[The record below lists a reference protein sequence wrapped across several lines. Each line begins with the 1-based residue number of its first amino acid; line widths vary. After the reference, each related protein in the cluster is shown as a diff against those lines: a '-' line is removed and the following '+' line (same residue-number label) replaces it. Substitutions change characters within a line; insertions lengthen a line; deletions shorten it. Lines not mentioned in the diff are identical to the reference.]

1 MDVYYPIF
9 LTITGKRC
17 VVIGGGKIAEGK
29 VDKLL
34 ECGAVV
40 TVVSPAMTDK
50 MTERANR
57 NEFTYIKRTYE
68 KGDIKGVY
76 LALVATDDNNVN
88 QAAADE
94 ARELGVLVNTADDVK
109 NCDFIAPAIV
119 QRGDLTIAVSTA
131 GRSPAMA
138 RRVREEL
145 EEIFTAEYAD
155 LLTVLAEA
163 RIIVRRKGL
172 RPDPDE
178 WQRAIDDE
186 LKSLVR
192 RGELEAAKDR
202 LVSTLG
208 KQATLRPS
216 SGQAT
221 SA

>member
-9 LTITGKRC
+9 LSITGKRC

-34 ECGAVV
+34 ECGAKV
-40 TVVSPAMTDK
+40 TVVSPNLTRK
-50 MTERANR
+50 MKDRANKNEFAHVERA
-57 NEFTYIKRTYE
+57 YQ
-68 KGDIKGVY
+68 KGDIEGAY
-76 LALVATDDNNVN
+76 LALVATDDNKVN
-88 QAAADE
+88 QSAADE
-94 ARELGVLVNTADDVK
+94 ARELGILVNTADDVK

-145 EEIFTAEYAD
+145 EELFTPDYAD
-155 LLTVLAEA
+155 LLTVLGDA
-163 RIIVRRKGL
+163 RTALRKSGL
-172 RPDPDE
+172 RPDPEE
-178 WQRAIDDE
+178 WQKAIDSE
-186 LKSLVR
+186 PKSMVR

-202 LVSTLG
+202 LVSTLE
-208 KQATLRPS
+208 KHT
-216 SGQAT
+216 QAT

>member
-1 MDVYYPIF
+1 MEVYYPIF
-9 LTITGKRC
+9 LSIKGKRC

-34 ECGAVV
+34 DCDAIV
-40 TVVSPAMTDK
+40 TVISPELTDK
-50 MTERANR
+50 MRERATR
-57 NEFTYIKRTYE
+57 NEFTYIPRVYE
-68 KGDIKGVY
+68 KGDIKGSY
-76 LALVATDDNNVN
+76 LALVATDDRKVN
-88 QAAADE
+88 QTAADE
-94 ARELGVLVNTADDVK
+94 ARELGILVNTADDVK

-119 QRGDLTIAVSTA
+119 QRGDLTIAISTA

-145 EEIFTAEYAD
+145 QELFTDEYAN

-163 RIIVRRKGL
+163 RAIIRGNGM
-172 RPDPDE
+172 RPDPEE

-186 LKSLVR
+186 LRSLVR

-208 KQATLRPS
+208 KHS
-216 SGQAT
+216 
-221 SA
+221 